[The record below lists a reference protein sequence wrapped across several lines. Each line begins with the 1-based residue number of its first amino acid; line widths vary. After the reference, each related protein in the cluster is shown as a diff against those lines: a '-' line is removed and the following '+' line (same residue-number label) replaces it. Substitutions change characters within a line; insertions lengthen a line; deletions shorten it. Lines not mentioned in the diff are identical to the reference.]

1 LIPAAA
7 AALERARH
15 LTVVL
20 LTGLGDVVHGL
31 PVINAIRSRH
41 PELRTTWV
49 AELMPAQL
57 LSPHS
62 SIDRVVAWRKKE
74 GWRGV
79 RELHAALRTDPA
91 DITLDFNVYFKALFP
106 TLLSGAPVRVGFG
119 RDRAR
124 DGIWLGHTHT
134 LPVRPRAHTQDMF
147 FEFLDVLGVPRPAP
161 PEWKLDLSAA
171 ETEARARFFGRF
183 EGQRV
188 CAVVPASAISAKD
201 WRVERWIELVD
212 ALQREHGFAVVLAG
226 GPGAREVAIAERIRD
241 SAQTEPAWGMGEGVR
256 RLLWLLSGC
265 QLVIAPDTGPLHMA
279 RALDIPVIGLYGHTN
294 PWRVGP
300 WRAFED
306 LWVNAYDDP
315 GQQPDPSDFTPKN
328 DRMERI
334 TVDDVLARVRLAVE
348 KYGVIA

>member
-1 LIPAAA
+1 MQMPHGYDTVLGERGTRLSGGQRQRIAIARAILRDPPILIFDEATSALDSESERLVQDAIEHLLRGSHGVRDRAPALDMMNADQIVVLDGGRIVQRGTHDGAARRRRALPQAVPAAA
-7 AALERARH
+7 HTRRCRAWAAGHQCDPLPASRASH
-15 LTVVL
+15 DL
-20 LTGLGDVVHGL
+20 
-31 PVINAIRSRH
+31 
-41 PELRTTWV
+41 

-79 RELHAALRTDPA
+79 RELHAALQ
-91 DITLDFNVYFKALFP
+91 
-106 TLLSGAPVRVGFG
+106 FG
-119 RDRAR
+119 
-124 DGIWLGHTHT
+124 
-134 LPVRPRAHTQDMF
+134 
-147 FEFLDVLGVPRPAP
+147 
-161 PEWKLDLSAA
+161 
-171 ETEARARFFGRF
+171 
-183 EGQRV
+183 
-188 CAVVPASAISAKD
+188 
-201 WRVERWIELVD
+201 
-212 ALQREHGFAVVLAG
+212 
-226 GPGAREVAIAERIRD
+226 
-241 SAQTEPAWGMGEGVR
+241 
-256 RLLWLLSGC
+256 LLWLLSGC